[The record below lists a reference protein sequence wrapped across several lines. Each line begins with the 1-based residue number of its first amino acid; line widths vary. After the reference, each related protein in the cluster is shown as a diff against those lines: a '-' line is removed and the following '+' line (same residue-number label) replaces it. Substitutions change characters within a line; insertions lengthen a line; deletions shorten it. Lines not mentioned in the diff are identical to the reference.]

1 MAPAPVLSRTER
13 RERAV
18 ADALRT
24 LIRDLYLERF
34 GVAPERLDGI
44 DLALTARICPADGW
58 ALTFDPPLSE
68 QVSGHIEEAQAAHA
82 VYRPGRVW
90 CFRCESAECDH
101 AAPPSAVSVFRAYTS
116 TGQPEWQDLHQA
128 FIAAQDTRV
137 DRLFADAPEL
147 VALVQSGRELRHE
160 QLSSF
165 GRSSKTYSILGQVV
179 AGYFQ
184 LPRRAAGR
192 DESRRLAV
200 TFQVV
205 ETRGRG
211 GRLEVRLNTIAG
223 VSAGIELDDLF
234 AEAWEP
240 WALRARELAARALA
254 ALSERAEAA
263 RQAARTEEFQSAMRR
278 VPTVLR
284 RLAEFLERGQRQG
297 RRRTRHVEDRRQED
311 RRPVHKALDDARA
324 AAAGALYA
332 DEKTGTLVVCGP
344 QSRAHVFNVEGRH
357 VTSFVLGPG
366 AVDFRLRTRRWR
378 QATPE
383 EAAALKTRI
392 RGSGASEQSTASGA
406 P

>member
-1 MAPAPVLSRTER
+1 M
-13 RERAV
+13 

-24 LIRDLYLERF
+24 LIRDLYVDRF
-34 GVAPERLDGI
+34 GEAPERLGGI
-44 DLALTARICPADGW
+44 NLALAARIRPADGW
-58 ALTFDPPLSE
+58 ALAFDPPLSA
-68 QVSGHIEEAQAAHA
+68 QVMGRLEEAQAAHA

-101 AAPPSAVSVFRAYTS
+101 AAPPSPVAVFRAYTS
-116 TGQPEWQDLHQA
+116 TGLPEWQELHQA
-128 FIAAQDTRV
+128 FIAAQDPRV
-137 DRLFADAPEL
+137 DRLFANAPEV

-179 AGYFQ
+179 AGYFR
-184 LPRRAAGR
+184 LPRRVAGR

-205 ETRGRG
+205 ETRGPG

-223 VSAGIELDDLF
+223 VPVGVDLDDLF

-240 WALRARELAARALA
+240 WALRARELAVRALA
-254 ALSERAEAA
+254 ALSQRAQAAREAA
-263 RQAARTEEFQSAMRR
+263 RSEEFQAAMRR

-284 RLAEFLERGQRQG
+284 RLAEFLERGHRQG
-297 RRRTRHVEDRRQED
+297 RRRTRHVEDRRQQD
-311 RRPVHKALDDARA
+311 QRPVHKAMDDAREA
-324 AAAGALYA
+324 PAEAVYA
-332 DEKTGTLVVCGP
+332 DEKAGTLVICGP

-383 EAAALKTRI
+383 EAAALKERV
-392 RGSGASEQSTASGA
+392 RDGRL
-406 P
+406 